1 MRWDGDKGGRAPGG
15 SSWPEDKE
23 AILRR
28 MWDAKFSASDIA
40 RALNDGTT
48 RNAVIGKIHR
58 LRLQRR
64 TQAEIAAALSKN
76 FAAVN
81 EHRRIKSE
89 EQRAKSAQAIAEQ
102 PLKPE
107 AAMTRDEKWRE

>member
-1 MRWDGDKGGRAPGG
+1 MRQRMVATGAAEQLGG

-23 AILRR
+23 AVLRR

-40 RALNDGTT
+40 RAFHDGTT

-58 LRLQRR
+58 LGLQRR

-81 EHRRIKSE
+81 EQRRIKSR
-89 EQRAKSAQAIAEQ
+89 QLGGPNLRRPSLIAK
-102 PLKPE
+102 PGP
-107 AAMTRDEKWRE
+107 R